1 MAFRASLRP
10 VARALPGAV
19 RSLHS
24 TPRALVKAGDGLP
37 DFGGLYENSPGNQI
51 NLAKEFQSSDGY
63 IIGVPGAFTGTCSSK
78 HVPSYMNHP
87 NLDKAGQV
95 FVVSVNDPFVLGA
108 SNWTLPARRVQVQPL
123 LPCLAIVD
131 GVQIRFLADPT
142 AEFTKALDLGF
153 DAPIF
158 GHTRSQRYA
167 LKVENGKI
175 TKTHIEPDATG
186 ADVSMADKVLGS

>member
-19 RSLHS
+19 RSFHS

-95 FVVSVNDPFVLGA
+95 FVVSVNDPFVMKAWSEQLDPTGQ
-108 SNWTLPARRVQVQPL
+108 T
-123 LPCLAIVD
+123 
-131 GVQIRFLADPT
+131 GIRFLADPT